1 MKFISTHD
9 FQPAHAWDA
18 RDLGEVDGVTVRAH
32 WTDQPYRWHVNDGAE
47 VFGVLQG
54 AVDMH
59 WRDTDGTERIR
70 RLGPGEFCF
79 AEAGDA
85 HVAHPCGAALV
96 LVVERKGSV

>member
-1 MKFISTHD
+1 MKFIRTHD
-9 FQPAHAWDA
+9 FQPGKAWAA

-59 WRDTDGTERIR
+59 WRDPAGAEQTT
-70 RLGPGEFCF
+70 RLEVGDFCF
-79 AEAGDA
+79 AEAGDC
-85 HVAHPCGAALV
+85 HVAHPVGEALV